1 MTRLPAWGEWPREP
15 LASDYSL
22 GIEEELMLID
32 SDGRMSFR
40 GEEVLES
47 LAESVGVYCS
57 LETHAAV
64 VEVETSPQATVLAAI
79 SELSEM
85 RSSLI
90 EPLAALDLR
99 AAGAGTHPL
108 ATWVETQVP
117 EQDRYQKVLET
128 MRELARREPTMAMH
142 VHVAVPSADKAIAA
156 LNGLRER
163 LPVILALS
171 ANSPFWQARDS
182 GLASTRTS
190 LFGAFPRTG
199 LPPYFHSYADWVER
213 VDVLIRCGAIPEP
226 TFLWWDARLQPR
238 FGTIEVRIADTQ
250 SRLEDVAALVA
261 LIQCLV
267 KEAAEGGLAAE
278 ARREVVAENRF
289 LASRDGVEAKF
300 IDLHSEELVPLS
312 AWVGDAIASCEPHA
326 RELHCEAELA
336 RVHELCVENGAVRQ
350 RDAYERMGIEG
361 VAPWLADELASHLLV
376 S

>member
-1 MTRLPAWGEWPREP
+1 VTDVPRWAEWPEEP
-15 LASDYSL
+15 HASLYSI

-32 SDGRMSFR
+32 ETGRLSFR
-40 GEEVLES
+40 GEEVL
-47 LAESVGVYCS
+47 AAVGDRFDFCS

-64 VEVETSPQATVLAAI
+64 VEVETSPQPTVANAVAALGGI
-79 SELSEM
+79 RNL
-85 RSSLI
+85 LI
-90 EPLAALDLR
+90 EPLAKLGLR
-99 AAGAGTHPL
+99 AAGAGTHPM

-142 VHVAVPSADKAIAA
+142 VHVAVPDANAGIAA

-163 LPVILALS
+163 LPLILALS

-199 LPPYFHSYADWVER
+199 LPPYFESYADWTER

-267 KEAAEGGLAAE
+267 KEAAEGEITAE

-289 LASRDGVEAKF
+289 IASRDGIHSKF
-300 IDLHSEELVPLS
+300 IDLHSESLIPPS

-326 RELHCEAELA
+326 TELHCEAELA
-336 RVHELCVENGAVRQ
+336 RVHELCKSNGAVRQ
-350 RDAYERMGIEG
+350 REVYERGDIEA
-361 VAPWLADELASHLLV
+361 VAPWLADELQASLLV
-376 S
+376 G